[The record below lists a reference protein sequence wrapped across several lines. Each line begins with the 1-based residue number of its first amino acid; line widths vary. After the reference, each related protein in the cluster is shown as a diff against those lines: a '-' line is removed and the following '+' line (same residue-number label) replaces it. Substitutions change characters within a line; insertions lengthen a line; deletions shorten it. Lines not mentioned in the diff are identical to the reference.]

1 LSRALLISR
10 MEMEK
15 KKEQVMAELSQKEN
29 VEENAPF
36 LALSRNERMILSAAA
51 NASQDG
57 ASLDLIEM

>member
-1 LSRALLISR
+1 